1 MRAKEFLEDISR
13 RNLLKGAGAMAA
25 GVGTGAQATSYDNMD
40 QLLQKKGLMPKQSS
54 SENVGFLANQFADA
68 LEQEDEIAK
77 IGSGKLD
84 AATLHKQDR
93 PGIDTRTTGPDSTAQ
108 ARAMSIPT
116 KDIKSKSLPIVQ
128 QPAAKATVIKKPKV
142 EINQVAGSV
151 PWQDIAHYCKSRWNL
166 SIEQISGMLANIK
179 VESQFKAHDEH
190 MDSNGLPAGGLFSHN
205 GPRLDQL
212 KQTLGKNWKQN
223 WQGQIDFALKE
234 PDGARYIAKKYP
246 SAEAASKAWTHKF
259 ERPANAKVQAA
270 KRAPA
275 ATQYASNLHETK

>member
-1 MRAKEFLEDISR
+1 MRIKEILEDISR

-40 QLLQKKGLMPKQSS
+40 QLLQQKGLMPKQSS
-54 SENVGFLANQFADA
+54 SENVGSLANQFADA

-77 IGSGKLD
+77 LGSGKLD

-93 PGIDTRTTGPDSTAQ
+93 PGIDTRTTGPDATTQ
-108 ARAMSIPT
+108 ARSMAIPT
-116 KDIKSKSLPIVQ
+116 KDIKSKYSPIVQ
-128 QPAAKATVIKKPKV
+128 HPADKAVVVKKPKV
-142 EINQVAGSV
+142 DIKQATGSV
-151 PWQDIAHYCKSRWNL
+151 PWQDIAHYCKSKYNL
-166 SIEQISGMLANIK
+166 TIAQISGMLANIK

-246 SAEAASKAWTHKF
+246 SADAASRAWTMGF
-259 ERPANAKVQAA
+259 ERPARAKIQAA

-275 ATQYASNLHETK
+275 ATQYANNL